1 MTKLF
6 YSDIQVAEILC
17 VSRGTIWKLVR
28 EKRLAQPCR
37 LKGRLSRWHIDDINA
52 FIRQVRGE

>member
-6 YSDIQVAEILC
+6 YTDVQLAEILC

-28 EKRLAQPCR
+28 EKRLAKPCR
-37 LKGRLSRWHIDDINA
+37 LKGRLSRWHIDHINEY
-52 FIRQVRGE
+52 IRQVREE